1 MSFYLVDD
9 IEQGTDRWHKWRRGV
24 IGASE
29 AVIIMGENR
38 WKGRQQLMDEKL
50 GLVTPFSGNAATQRG
65 HDLEPHARKALEKK
79 FKVQIEPTIVQDSAH
94 PFLAASLDGITA
106 GRDQVYE
113 IKCGVRAYEIV
124 SETRRLPSY
133 YVAQVQHMMMIT
145 QHDSLKFAAYSPGDP
160 LVVLDVKRDENYIK
174 RLRQRELDFVRE
186 LESRGHK
193 LQYEF
198 RGFRVGPES
207 NSPAKTRIKSQSQT
221 RDSGWIL
228 EEGHQR
234 FWTGQEYLVG
244 EDPGIYEVDGTSQYW
259 DGEEWARP
267 KKRGSYYLLGEKY
280 YWDGHSW
287 DYESDF

>member
-9 IEQGTDRWHKWRRGV
+9 IEQGTDKWHKWRRGV

-50 GLVTPFSGNAATQRG
+50 GFVTPFSGNAATQRG

-79 FKVQIEPTIVQDSAH
+79 YKVRIEPTIVQDSRE
-94 PFLAASLDGITA
+94 PFLAASLDGITKD
-106 GRDQVYE
+106 RDEVFE

-124 SETRRLPSY
+124 SETRKLPSY
-133 YVAQVQHMMMIT
+133 YIAQVQHMMMIT
-145 QHDSLKFAAYSPGDP
+145 QHESLKFAAYSPDDP
-160 LVVLDVKRDENYIK
+160 LVVIDVKRDERYIK

-198 RGFRVGPES
+198 RGHQVGGTSSKRKTASGKVVVETDEPEWR
-207 NSPAKTRIKSQSQT
+207 TET
-221 RDSGWIL
+221 GL
-228 EEGHQR
+228 LR
-234 FWTGQEYLVG
+234 FWDGSDYLEGDKPGLYVLLG
-244 EDPGIYEVDGTSQYW
+244 ENQYWNGEEWLRPRRKGTYLLLGEESYW
-259 DGEEWARP
+259 DGNRWE
-267 KKRGSYYLLGEKY
+267 
-280 YWDGHSW
+280 
-287 DYESDF
+287 

>member
-79 FKVQIEPTIVQDSAH
+79 FKVQIEPTIVQDSRE
-94 PFLAASLDGITA
+94 PFLAASLDGITSD
-106 GRDQVYE
+106 RDEVYE

-124 SETRRLPSY
+124 SQTRRLPSY

-145 QHDSLKFAAYSPGDP
+145 QHDSLKFAAFSPGDP
-160 LVVLDVKRDENYIK
+160 LVVLDVRRDDQYIK

-198 RGFRVGPES
+198 RGFRVGPDSATPKTVRPKARSQKIES
-207 NSPAKTRIKSQSQT
+207 HWLVEDGLNK
-221 RDSGWIL
+221 
-228 EEGHQR
+228 
-234 FWTGQEYLVG
+234 FWNGQEFLVG
-244 EDPGIYEVDGTSQYW
+244 EEPGLYDVDGLNQYW
-259 DGEEWARP
+259 DGEEWSRP
-267 KKRGSYYLLGEKY
+267 KKKGTYLLLGEEY
-280 YWDGHSW
+280 YWDGISW
-287 DYESDF
+287 E

>member
-79 FKVQIEPTIVQDSAH
+79 YKVQIEPTIVQDSRE
-94 PFLAASLDGITA
+94 PFLAASLDGITSD
-106 GRDQVYE
+106 RNEVYE

-124 SETRRLPSY
+124 SQTRRLPSY
-133 YVAQVQHMMMIT
+133 YVPQVQHMMMIT
-145 QHDSLKFAAYSPGDP
+145 QHDSLKFAAFSPGDP
-160 LVVLDVKRDENYIK
+160 LVVLDVRRDDQYIK

-198 RGFRVGPES
+198 RGFRVGPDSATPKTVRPKASSQKTES
-207 NSPAKTRIKSQSQT
+207 HWLVGDGLNK
-221 RDSGWIL
+221 
-228 EEGHQR
+228 
-234 FWTGQEYLVG
+234 FWNGQEFLVG
-244 EDPGIYEVDGTSQYW
+244 EEPGLYEVEGANQYW
-259 DGEEWARP
+259 DGEEWSRP
-267 KKRGSYYLLGEKY
+267 KKKGTYLLLGEEY
-280 YWDGHSW
+280 YWDGVSW
-287 DYESDF
+287 E

>member
-1 MSFYLVDD
+1 MSFYVVDD

-38 WKGRQQLMDEKL
+38 WKGREQLMDEKL

-79 FKVQIEPTIVQDSAH
+79 FKVQIEPTIVQDSRE

-106 GRDQVYE
+106 DRDEVYE

-124 SETRRLPSY
+124 SETRRLPTY

-160 LVVLDVKRDENYIK
+160 LIVLDVKRDEQYIR

-198 RGFRVGPES
+198 RGFRVGPDS
-207 NSPAKTRIKSQSQT
+207 ARTKSVQSKTRTQKMESHWLIEN
-221 RDSGWIL
+221 GL
-228 EEGHQR
+228 CM
-234 FWTGQEYLVG
+234 FWNGQEFLVG
-244 EDPGIYEVDGTSQYW
+244 EEPGIYDVEGMNQYW
-259 DGEEWARP
+259 DGEEWSRP
-267 KKRGSYYLLGEKY
+267 QKKGKYFLLGEEY
-280 YWDGHSW
+280 YWDGNSW
-287 DYESDF
+287 E

>member
-38 WKGRQQLMDEKL
+38 WKGREQLMDEKL

-65 HDLEPHARKALEKK
+65 HDLEPHARKALERK
-79 FKVQIEPTIVQDSAH
+79 FKVQIEPTIVQDSRE

-106 GRDQVYE
+106 DRDEVYE

-124 SETRRLPSY
+124 SETRRLPTY

-160 LVVLDVKRDENYIK
+160 LIVLNVKRDEQYIK

-198 RGFRVGPES
+198 RGFRVGPDS
-207 NSPAKTRIKSQSQT
+207 ARTKTVQSKTRTQKMESRWLIE
-221 RDSGWIL
+221 DGL
-228 EEGHQR
+228 CM
-234 FWTGQEYLVG
+234 FWNGQDLLVG
-244 EDPGIYEVDGTSQYW
+244 EEPDIYDVEGMNQYW
-259 DGEEWARP
+259 DGEEWSRP
-267 KKRGSYYLLGEKY
+267 KKKGKYFLLGEEY
-280 YWDGHSW
+280 YWDGNSW
-287 DYESDF
+287 E

>member
-9 IEQGTDRWHKWRRGV
+9 IEQGTDRWHMWRRGV

-79 FKVQIEPTIVQDSAH
+79 FKVQIEPTIVQDSSH

-106 GRDQVYE
+106 DRNEVFE
-113 IKCGVRAYEIV
+113 IKCGVKAYEIV
-124 SETRRLPSY
+124 SESRRLPSY

-160 LVVLDVKRDENYIK
+160 LVVLNVKRDERYIK

-198 RGFRVGPES
+198 RGYQVGGSLSKLETAKGKAVIRTEKPEWRTE
-207 NSPAKTRIKSQSQT
+207 A
-221 RDSGWIL
+221 GL
-228 EEGHQR
+228 LR
-234 FWTGQEYLVG
+234 FWDGSDYLEG
-244 EDPGIYEVDGTSQYW
+244 EEPGLYVLLGEEHYW
-259 DGEEWARP
+259 DGEEWFIPDEADT
-267 KKRGSYYLLGEKY
+267 YNLNGEEH
-280 YWDGHSW
+280 YWNGRNW
-287 DYESDF
+287 E

>member
-79 FKVQIEPTIVQDSAH
+79 YKVQIEPTIVQDSRE

-106 GRDQVYE
+106 GRDEVYE

-124 SETRRLPSY
+124 SQTRRLPSY

-145 QHDSLKFAAYSPGDP
+145 QHDSLKFAAFSPGDP
-160 LVVLDVKRDENYIK
+160 LVVLDVKRDEQYIK
-174 RLRQRELDFVRE
+174 RLRQREMDFAQE

-198 RGFRVGPES
+198 RGFRVGLDTTTP
-207 NSPAKTRIKSQSQT
+207 KTIRSKGRSKKMKSQWLVKN
-221 RDSGWIL
+221 GL
-228 EEGHQR
+228 NK
-234 FWTGQEYLVG
+234 FWNGQEFLVQ
-244 EDPGIYEVDGTSQYW
+244 EEPGIYEVEGMNQYW
-259 DGEEWARP
+259 DGEEWSRP
-267 KKRGSYYLLGEKY
+267 KKKGTYFLLGEEY
-280 YWDGHSW
+280 YWDGISW
-287 DYESDF
+287 E